1 MKEEVKEKERS
12 EEKGKEGTR
21 ESIEVYEKT
30 IELICKQ

>member
-1 MKEEVKEKERS
+1 MKEEAGKKEGREERG
-12 EEKGKEGTR
+12 EEGTR

>member
-1 MKEEVKEKERS
+1 MKEKVEKERS
-12 EEKGKEGTR
+12 EERGKEGTR

>member
-1 MKEEVKEKERS
+1 MRKSRS
-12 EEKGKEGTR
+12 EREERGREKGVQ